1 MKGNYKMIFIIPK
14 EIASENKLWKS
25 IYIKDFVAIIGTL
38 FFAWITSAS
47 IYKGLVL
54 FYYIFLLSIC
64 IILISK
70 STKNPNKRVW
80 QSVAILFMRS
90 NRTYHSVNFEV
101 RDNVQE

>member
-1 MKGNYKMIFIIPK
+1 MIFIIPK

-38 FFAWITSAS
+38 FFAWMTSGS

-54 FYYIFLLSIC
+54 FYYIFLVSTC

-70 STKNPNKRVW
+70 SSKNPSKRVW
-80 QSVAILFMRS
+80 QSIIILFMRN
-90 NRTYHSVNFEV
+90 NRTYHSLDFEV
-101 RDNVQE
+101 DNDVQA